1 MPLARWVPGLDSL
14 LHYRRAWFRPD
25 VQAGLS
31 VAAIQIPTAIAYAQI
46 AGFPP
51 QVGLYAC
58 ILPMLIYALIGSSRQ
73 LMVGPDAATAAMVA
87 AAITPLAAGDPQRLV
102 DLSMI
107 VAIMVGLF
115 SIVAGLARAGFIASF
130 LSRPILVGYLNGI
143 GLSLLVGQ
151 LGKLFGY
158 EAATSGF
165 VAGILAL
172 LGNLLH
178 IHWPTLILGSLSL
191 LLMVLLPRRFPQLP
205 GALCGVLLASLA
217 AALLGL
223 DRYGVELLGE
233 VPAGLPQLSWPQTS
247 LEELKSLLRDATGI
261 TVVSFCSAMLTAR
274 SFAARH
280 GYSINA
286 NHEFVALGLANIGA
300 GVSQGFAISGAD
312 SRTAVNDMVGGK
324 TQLVGVVAALVIAAT
339 LLLLNK
345 PLGWVPMPALGAVL
359 LLAGWGLIDVQ
370 ALKGFWKLSRF
381 EFSLCLLT
389 TVGVLSVGVLPGIFV
404 AVSIAVLRLL
414 YYTYRPSDAVLGWMH
429 GIDGQVELAKYPQAT
444 TLPGLVIYRFDAP
457 PVVLQRRLLQAA
469 GACRGGRQ
477 RAAEC
482 GAAQRRSHDQP
493 RHQRPGHPPRGA
505 TDPQGPGRAPIA
517 GAGDRADAGPA
528 ATLEHARRDQAAA
541 GVQLGAFGGQCL
553 SLLAA
558 PAGKTRRPGRGYK
571 RKCLTMP
578 CSSRPSSASCSLDE
592 AVDCMAWAD

>member
-172 LGNLLH
+172 LENLLH

-381 EFSLCLLT
+381 ELSLCLLT

-457 PVVLQRRLLQAA
+457 LLFFNADYFKQRVLAVVDGSERPNAVLLNAEAMTNLDISGLATLHEVQQILKAQGVHLSLARVTGQTLDLLQRSSMLGEIKPPLVFSSVRSGVSAYRYWLRQQERLAA
-469 GACRGGRQ
+469 
-477 RAAEC
+477 
-482 GAAQRRSHDQP
+482 
-493 RHQRPGHPPRGA
+493 
-505 TDPQGPGRAPIA
+505 
-517 GAGDRADAGPA
+517 
-528 ATLEHARRDQAAA
+528 QAAA
-541 GVQLGAFGGQCL
+541 TSGNA
-553 SLLAA
+553 
-558 PAGKTRRPGRGYK
+558 
-571 RKCLTMP
+571 
-578 CSSRPSSASCSLDE
+578 
-592 AVDCMAWAD
+592 

>member
-14 LHYRRAWFRPD
+14 LHYRRAWFRSD

-172 LGNLLH
+172 LENLLH

-286 NHEFVALGLANIGA
+286 NHELVALGLANIGA

-457 PVVLQRRLLQAA
+457 LLFFNADYFKQRVLAVVDGSERPNAVLLNAEAMTNLDISGLATLHEVQQILKAQGVHLSLARVTGQTLDLLQRSSMLGEIKPPLVFSSVRSGVSTYRYWLRQQERLAA
-469 GACRGGRQ
+469 
-477 RAAEC
+477 
-482 GAAQRRSHDQP
+482 
-493 RHQRPGHPPRGA
+493 
-505 TDPQGPGRAPIA
+505 
-517 GAGDRADAGPA
+517 
-528 ATLEHARRDQAAA
+528 QAAA
-541 GVQLGAFGGQCL
+541 TSGNA
-553 SLLAA
+553 
-558 PAGKTRRPGRGYK
+558 
-571 RKCLTMP
+571 
-578 CSSRPSSASCSLDE
+578 
-592 AVDCMAWAD
+592 

>member
-172 LGNLLH
+172 LENLLH

-280 GYSINA
+280 GYSINP

-389 TVGVLSVGVLPGIFV
+389 TVGVLSIGVLPGIFV

-457 PVVLQRRLLQAA
+457 LLFFNADYFKQRVLAVVDGSERPNAVLLNAEAMTNLDISGLATLHEVQQILKAQGVHLSLARVTGQTLDLLQRSSMLGEIKPPLVFSSVRSGVSAYRYWLRQQERLAA
-469 GACRGGRQ
+469 
-477 RAAEC
+477 
-482 GAAQRRSHDQP
+482 
-493 RHQRPGHPPRGA
+493 
-505 TDPQGPGRAPIA
+505 
-517 GAGDRADAGPA
+517 
-528 ATLEHARRDQAAA
+528 QAAA
-541 GVQLGAFGGQCL
+541 TSGNA
-553 SLLAA
+553 
-558 PAGKTRRPGRGYK
+558 
-571 RKCLTMP
+571 
-578 CSSRPSSASCSLDE
+578 
-592 AVDCMAWAD
+592 

>member
-73 LMVGPDAATAAMVA
+73 LMVGPDAATAAMVT

-172 LGNLLH
+172 LENLLH

-457 PVVLQRRLLQAA
+457 LLFFNADYFKQRVLAVVDGSERPNAVLLNAEAMTNLDISGLATLHEVQQILKAQGVHLSLARVTGQTLDLLQRSSMLGEIKPPLVFSSVRSGVSAYRYWLRQQERLAA
-469 GACRGGRQ
+469 
-477 RAAEC
+477 
-482 GAAQRRSHDQP
+482 
-493 RHQRPGHPPRGA
+493 
-505 TDPQGPGRAPIA
+505 
-517 GAGDRADAGPA
+517 
-528 ATLEHARRDQAAA
+528 QAAA
-541 GVQLGAFGGQCL
+541 TSGNA
-553 SLLAA
+553 
-558 PAGKTRRPGRGYK
+558 
-571 RKCLTMP
+571 
-578 CSSRPSSASCSLDE
+578 
-592 AVDCMAWAD
+592 

>member
-172 LGNLLH
+172 LENLLH

-345 PLGWVPMPALGAVL
+345 PLGWVPMPALSAVL

-457 PVVLQRRLLQAA
+457 LLFFNADYFKQRVLAVVDGSERPNAVLLNAEAMTNLDISGLATLHEVQQILKAQGVHLSLARVTGQTLDLLQRSSMLGEIKPPLVFSSVRSGVSAYRYWLRQQERLAA
-469 GACRGGRQ
+469 
-477 RAAEC
+477 
-482 GAAQRRSHDQP
+482 
-493 RHQRPGHPPRGA
+493 
-505 TDPQGPGRAPIA
+505 
-517 GAGDRADAGPA
+517 
-528 ATLEHARRDQAAA
+528 QAAA
-541 GVQLGAFGGQCL
+541 TSGNA
-553 SLLAA
+553 
-558 PAGKTRRPGRGYK
+558 
-571 RKCLTMP
+571 
-578 CSSRPSSASCSLDE
+578 
-592 AVDCMAWAD
+592 

>member
-172 LGNLLH
+172 LENLLH

-312 SRTAVNDMVGGK
+312 SRTAVNDMVGCK

-457 PVVLQRRLLQAA
+457 LLFFNADYFKQRVLAVVDGSERPNAVLLNAEAMTNLDISGLATLHEVQQILKAQGVHLSLARVTGQTLDLLQRSSMLGEIKPPLVFSSVRSGVSAYRYWLRQQERLAA
-469 GACRGGRQ
+469 
-477 RAAEC
+477 
-482 GAAQRRSHDQP
+482 
-493 RHQRPGHPPRGA
+493 
-505 TDPQGPGRAPIA
+505 
-517 GAGDRADAGPA
+517 
-528 ATLEHARRDQAAA
+528 QAAA
-541 GVQLGAFGGQCL
+541 TSGNA
-553 SLLAA
+553 
-558 PAGKTRRPGRGYK
+558 
-571 RKCLTMP
+571 
-578 CSSRPSSASCSLDE
+578 
-592 AVDCMAWAD
+592 

>member
-172 LGNLLH
+172 LENLLH

-414 YYTYRPSDAVLGWMH
+414 HYTYRPSDAVLGWMH

-457 PVVLQRRLLQAA
+457 LLFFNADYFKQRVLAVVDGSERPNAVLLNAEAMTNLDISGLATLHEVQQILKAQGVHLSLARVTGQTLDLLQRSSMLGEIKPPLVFSSVRSGVSAYRYWLRQQERLAA
-469 GACRGGRQ
+469 
-477 RAAEC
+477 
-482 GAAQRRSHDQP
+482 
-493 RHQRPGHPPRGA
+493 
-505 TDPQGPGRAPIA
+505 
-517 GAGDRADAGPA
+517 
-528 ATLEHARRDQAAA
+528 QAAA
-541 GVQLGAFGGQCL
+541 TSGNA
-553 SLLAA
+553 
-558 PAGKTRRPGRGYK
+558 
-571 RKCLTMP
+571 
-578 CSSRPSSASCSLDE
+578 
-592 AVDCMAWAD
+592 

>member
-51 QVGLYAC
+51 QAGLYAC

-172 LGNLLH
+172 LENLLH

-457 PVVLQRRLLQAA
+457 LLFFNADYFKQRVFAVVDGSERPNAVLLNAEAMTNLDISGLATLHEVQQILKAQGVHLSLARVTGQTLDLLQRSSMLGEIKPPLVFSSVRSGVSAYRYWLRQQERLAA
-469 GACRGGRQ
+469 
-477 RAAEC
+477 
-482 GAAQRRSHDQP
+482 
-493 RHQRPGHPPRGA
+493 
-505 TDPQGPGRAPIA
+505 
-517 GAGDRADAGPA
+517 
-528 ATLEHARRDQAAA
+528 QAAA
-541 GVQLGAFGGQCL
+541 TSGNA
-553 SLLAA
+553 
-558 PAGKTRRPGRGYK
+558 
-571 RKCLTMP
+571 
-578 CSSRPSSASCSLDE
+578 
-592 AVDCMAWAD
+592 

>member
-172 LGNLLH
+172 LENLLH

-280 GYSINA
+280 GYSINP

-359 LLAGWGLIDVQ
+359 LLAGLGLIDVQ

-457 PVVLQRRLLQAA
+457 LLFFNADYFKQRVLAVVDGSERPNAVLLNAEAMTNLDISGLATLHEVQQILKAQGVHLSLARVTGQTLDLLQRSSMLGEIKPPLVFSSVRSGVSAYRYWLRQQERLAA
-469 GACRGGRQ
+469 
-477 RAAEC
+477 
-482 GAAQRRSHDQP
+482 
-493 RHQRPGHPPRGA
+493 
-505 TDPQGPGRAPIA
+505 
-517 GAGDRADAGPA
+517 
-528 ATLEHARRDQAAA
+528 QAAA
-541 GVQLGAFGGQCL
+541 TSGNA
-553 SLLAA
+553 
-558 PAGKTRRPGRGYK
+558 
-571 RKCLTMP
+571 
-578 CSSRPSSASCSLDE
+578 
-592 AVDCMAWAD
+592 

>member
-172 LGNLLH
+172 LENLLH

-205 GALCGVLLASLA
+205 GALCGVLPASLA

-280 GYSINA
+280 GYSINP

-457 PVVLQRRLLQAA
+457 LLFFNADYFKQRVLAVVDGSERPNAVLLNAEAMTNLDISGLATLHEVQQILKAQGVHLSLARVTGQTLDLLQRSSMLGEIKPPLVFSSVRSGVSAYRYWLRQQERLAA
-469 GACRGGRQ
+469 
-477 RAAEC
+477 
-482 GAAQRRSHDQP
+482 
-493 RHQRPGHPPRGA
+493 
-505 TDPQGPGRAPIA
+505 
-517 GAGDRADAGPA
+517 
-528 ATLEHARRDQAAA
+528 QAAA
-541 GVQLGAFGGQCL
+541 TSGNA
-553 SLLAA
+553 
-558 PAGKTRRPGRGYK
+558 
-571 RKCLTMP
+571 
-578 CSSRPSSASCSLDE
+578 
-592 AVDCMAWAD
+592 

>member
-172 LGNLLH
+172 LENLLH

-223 DRYGVELLGE
+223 DRYGVKLLGE

-324 TQLVGVVAALVIAAT
+324 TQLVGVIAALVIAAT

-457 PVVLQRRLLQAA
+457 LLFFNADYFKQRVLAVVDGSERPNAVLLNAEAMTNLDISGLATLHEVQQILKAQGVHLSLARVTGQTLDLLQRSSMLGEIKPPLVFSSVRSGVSAYRYWLRQQERLAA
-469 GACRGGRQ
+469 
-477 RAAEC
+477 
-482 GAAQRRSHDQP
+482 
-493 RHQRPGHPPRGA
+493 
-505 TDPQGPGRAPIA
+505 
-517 GAGDRADAGPA
+517 
-528 ATLEHARRDQAAA
+528 QAAA
-541 GVQLGAFGGQCL
+541 TSGNA
-553 SLLAA
+553 
-558 PAGKTRRPGRGYK
+558 
-571 RKCLTMP
+571 
-578 CSSRPSSASCSLDE
+578 
-592 AVDCMAWAD
+592 

>member
-172 LGNLLH
+172 LENLLH

-280 GYSINA
+280 GYSINP

-457 PVVLQRRLLQAA
+457 LLFFNADYFKQRVLAVVDGSERPNAVLLNAEAMTNLDISGLATLHEVQQILKAQGVHLSLARVTGQTLDLLQRSSMLGEIKPPLVFSSVRSGVSAYRYWLRQQERLAAQAA
-469 GACRGGRQ
+469 TTSGNA
-477 RAAEC
+477 
-482 GAAQRRSHDQP
+482 
-493 RHQRPGHPPRGA
+493 
-505 TDPQGPGRAPIA
+505 
-517 GAGDRADAGPA
+517 
-528 ATLEHARRDQAAA
+528 
-541 GVQLGAFGGQCL
+541 
-553 SLLAA
+553 
-558 PAGKTRRPGRGYK
+558 
-571 RKCLTMP
+571 
-578 CSSRPSSASCSLDE
+578 
-592 AVDCMAWAD
+592 

>member
-165 VAGILAL
+165 VADILAL
-172 LGNLLH
+172 LENLLH

-457 PVVLQRRLLQAA
+457 LLFFNADYFKQRVLAVVDGSERPNAVLLNAEAMTNLDISGLATLHEVQQILKAQGVHLSLARVTGQTLDLLQRSSMLGEIKPPLVFSSVRSGVSAYRYWLRQQERLAA
-469 GACRGGRQ
+469 
-477 RAAEC
+477 
-482 GAAQRRSHDQP
+482 
-493 RHQRPGHPPRGA
+493 
-505 TDPQGPGRAPIA
+505 
-517 GAGDRADAGPA
+517 
-528 ATLEHARRDQAAA
+528 QAAA
-541 GVQLGAFGGQCL
+541 TSGNA
-553 SLLAA
+553 
-558 PAGKTRRPGRGYK
+558 
-571 RKCLTMP
+571 
-578 CSSRPSSASCSLDE
+578 
-592 AVDCMAWAD
+592 

>member
-172 LGNLLH
+172 LENLLH

-261 TVVSFCSAMLTAR
+261 TVVSFYSAMLTAR

-280 GYSINA
+280 GYSINP

-457 PVVLQRRLLQAA
+457 LLFFNADYFKQRVLAVVDGSERPNAVLLNAEAMTNLDISGLATLHEVQQILKAQGVHLSLARVTGQTLDLLQRSSMLGEIKPPLVFSSVRSGVSAYRYWLRQQERLAA
-469 GACRGGRQ
+469 
-477 RAAEC
+477 
-482 GAAQRRSHDQP
+482 
-493 RHQRPGHPPRGA
+493 
-505 TDPQGPGRAPIA
+505 
-517 GAGDRADAGPA
+517 
-528 ATLEHARRDQAAA
+528 QAAA
-541 GVQLGAFGGQCL
+541 TSGNA
-553 SLLAA
+553 
-558 PAGKTRRPGRGYK
+558 
-571 RKCLTMP
+571 
-578 CSSRPSSASCSLDE
+578 
-592 AVDCMAWAD
+592 

>member
-73 LMVGPDAATAAMVA
+73 LMVVPDAATAAMVA

-172 LGNLLH
+172 LENLLH

-457 PVVLQRRLLQAA
+457 LLFFNADYFKQRVLAVVDGSERPNAVLLNAEAMTNLDISGLATLHEVQQILKAQGVHLSLARVTGQTLDLLQRSSMLGEIKPPLVFSSVRSGVSAYRYWLRQQERLAA
-469 GACRGGRQ
+469 
-477 RAAEC
+477 
-482 GAAQRRSHDQP
+482 
-493 RHQRPGHPPRGA
+493 
-505 TDPQGPGRAPIA
+505 
-517 GAGDRADAGPA
+517 
-528 ATLEHARRDQAAA
+528 QAAA
-541 GVQLGAFGGQCL
+541 TSGNA
-553 SLLAA
+553 
-558 PAGKTRRPGRGYK
+558 
-571 RKCLTMP
+571 
-578 CSSRPSSASCSLDE
+578 
-592 AVDCMAWAD
+592 

>member
-172 LGNLLH
+172 LENLLH

-261 TVVSFCSAMLTAR
+261 TVVSFCSAMLTAL

-457 PVVLQRRLLQAA
+457 LLFFNADYFKQRVLAVVDGSERPNAVLLNAEAMTNLDISGLATLHEVQQILKAQGVHLSLARVTGQTLDLLQRSSMLGEIKPPLVFSSVRSGVSAYRYWLRQQERLAA
-469 GACRGGRQ
+469 
-477 RAAEC
+477 
-482 GAAQRRSHDQP
+482 
-493 RHQRPGHPPRGA
+493 
-505 TDPQGPGRAPIA
+505 
-517 GAGDRADAGPA
+517 
-528 ATLEHARRDQAAA
+528 QAAA
-541 GVQLGAFGGQCL
+541 TSGNA
-553 SLLAA
+553 
-558 PAGKTRRPGRGYK
+558 
-571 RKCLTMP
+571 
-578 CSSRPSSASCSLDE
+578 
-592 AVDCMAWAD
+592 

>member
-58 ILPMLIYALIGSSRQ
+58 ILPMLISALIGSSRQ

-87 AAITPLAAGDPQRLV
+87 AALTPLAAGDPQRLV

-172 LGNLLH
+172 LENLLH

-457 PVVLQRRLLQAA
+457 LLFFNADYFKQRVLAVVDGSERPNAVLLNAEAMTNLDISGLATLHEVQQILKAQGVHLSLARVTGQTLDLLQRSSMLGEIKPPLVFSSVRSGVSAYRYWLRQQERLAA
-469 GACRGGRQ
+469 
-477 RAAEC
+477 
-482 GAAQRRSHDQP
+482 
-493 RHQRPGHPPRGA
+493 
-505 TDPQGPGRAPIA
+505 
-517 GAGDRADAGPA
+517 
-528 ATLEHARRDQAAA
+528 QAAA
-541 GVQLGAFGGQCL
+541 TSGNA
-553 SLLAA
+553 
-558 PAGKTRRPGRGYK
+558 
-571 RKCLTMP
+571 
-578 CSSRPSSASCSLDE
+578 
-592 AVDCMAWAD
+592 

>member
-172 LGNLLH
+172 LENLLH

-280 GYSINA
+280 GYSINP

-457 PVVLQRRLLQAA
+457 PLLFFNADYFKQRVLAVVDGSERPNAVLLNAEAMTNLDISGLATLHEVQQILKAQGVHLSLARVTGQTLDLLQRSSMLGEIKPPLVFSSVRSGVSAYRYWLRQQERLAA
-469 GACRGGRQ
+469 
-477 RAAEC
+477 
-482 GAAQRRSHDQP
+482 
-493 RHQRPGHPPRGA
+493 
-505 TDPQGPGRAPIA
+505 
-517 GAGDRADAGPA
+517 
-528 ATLEHARRDQAAA
+528 QAAA
-541 GVQLGAFGGQCL
+541 TSGNA
-553 SLLAA
+553 
-558 PAGKTRRPGRGYK
+558 
-571 RKCLTMP
+571 
-578 CSSRPSSASCSLDE
+578 
-592 AVDCMAWAD
+592 

>member
-172 LGNLLH
+172 LENLLH

-457 PVVLQRRLLQAA
+457 LLFFNADYFKQRVLAVVDGSERPNAVLLNAEAMTNLDISGLATLHEVQQILKAQGVHLSLARVTGQTLDLLQRSSMLGEIKPPLVFSSVRSGVGAYRYWLRQQERLAA
-469 GACRGGRQ
+469 
-477 RAAEC
+477 
-482 GAAQRRSHDQP
+482 
-493 RHQRPGHPPRGA
+493 
-505 TDPQGPGRAPIA
+505 
-517 GAGDRADAGPA
+517 
-528 ATLEHARRDQAAA
+528 QAAA
-541 GVQLGAFGGQCL
+541 TSGNA
-553 SLLAA
+553 
-558 PAGKTRRPGRGYK
+558 
-571 RKCLTMP
+571 
-578 CSSRPSSASCSLDE
+578 
-592 AVDCMAWAD
+592 

>member
-172 LGNLLH
+172 LENLLH

-280 GYSINA
+280 CYSINA

-457 PVVLQRRLLQAA
+457 LLFFNADYFKQRVLAVVDGSERPNAVLLNAEAMTNLDISGLATLHEVQQILKAQGVHLSLARVTGQTLDLLQRSSMLGEIKPPLVFSSVRSGVSAYRYWLRQQERLAA
-469 GACRGGRQ
+469 
-477 RAAEC
+477 
-482 GAAQRRSHDQP
+482 
-493 RHQRPGHPPRGA
+493 
-505 TDPQGPGRAPIA
+505 
-517 GAGDRADAGPA
+517 
-528 ATLEHARRDQAAA
+528 QAAA
-541 GVQLGAFGGQCL
+541 TSGNA
-553 SLLAA
+553 
-558 PAGKTRRPGRGYK
+558 
-571 RKCLTMP
+571 
-578 CSSRPSSASCSLDE
+578 
-592 AVDCMAWAD
+592 

>member
-172 LGNLLH
+172 LENLLH

-457 PVVLQRRLLQAA
+457 LLFFNADYFKQRVLAVVDGSERPNAVLLNAEAMTNLDISGLATLHEVQQILKAQGVHLSLARVTGQALDLLQRSSMLGEIKPPLVFSSVRSGVSAYRYWLRQQERLAA
-469 GACRGGRQ
+469 
-477 RAAEC
+477 
-482 GAAQRRSHDQP
+482 
-493 RHQRPGHPPRGA
+493 
-505 TDPQGPGRAPIA
+505 
-517 GAGDRADAGPA
+517 
-528 ATLEHARRDQAAA
+528 QAAA
-541 GVQLGAFGGQCL
+541 TSGNA
-553 SLLAA
+553 
-558 PAGKTRRPGRGYK
+558 
-571 RKCLTMP
+571 
-578 CSSRPSSASCSLDE
+578 
-592 AVDCMAWAD
+592 

>member
-172 LGNLLH
+172 LENLLH

-280 GYSINA
+280 GYSINP

-345 PLGWVPMPALGAVL
+345 PLGWVPIPALGAVL

-457 PVVLQRRLLQAA
+457 LLFFNADYFKQRVLAVVDGSERPNAVLLNAEAMTNLDISGLATLHEVQQILKAQGVHLSLARVTGQTLDLLQRSSMLGEIKPPLVFSSVRSGVSAYRYWLRQQERLAA
-469 GACRGGRQ
+469 
-477 RAAEC
+477 
-482 GAAQRRSHDQP
+482 
-493 RHQRPGHPPRGA
+493 
-505 TDPQGPGRAPIA
+505 
-517 GAGDRADAGPA
+517 
-528 ATLEHARRDQAAA
+528 QAAA
-541 GVQLGAFGGQCL
+541 TSGNA
-553 SLLAA
+553 
-558 PAGKTRRPGRGYK
+558 
-571 RKCLTMP
+571 
-578 CSSRPSSASCSLDE
+578 
-592 AVDCMAWAD
+592 

>member
-107 VAIMVGLF
+107 IAIMVGLF

-172 LGNLLH
+172 LENLLH

-457 PVVLQRRLLQAA
+457 LLFFNADYFKQRVLAVVDGSERPNAVLLNAEAMTNLDISGLATLHEVQQILKAQGVHLSLARVTGQTLDLLQRSSMLGEIKPPLVFSSVRSGVSAYRYWLRQQERLAA
-469 GACRGGRQ
+469 
-477 RAAEC
+477 
-482 GAAQRRSHDQP
+482 
-493 RHQRPGHPPRGA
+493 
-505 TDPQGPGRAPIA
+505 
-517 GAGDRADAGPA
+517 
-528 ATLEHARRDQAAA
+528 QAAA
-541 GVQLGAFGGQCL
+541 TSGNA
-553 SLLAA
+553 
-558 PAGKTRRPGRGYK
+558 
-571 RKCLTMP
+571 
-578 CSSRPSSASCSLDE
+578 
-592 AVDCMAWAD
+592 

>member
-158 EAATSGF
+158 EAATSDF

-172 LGNLLH
+172 LENLLH

-280 GYSINA
+280 GYSINP

-457 PVVLQRRLLQAA
+457 LLFFNADYFKQRVLAVVDGSERPNAVLLNAEAMTNLDISGLATLHEVQQILKAQGVHLSLARVTGQTLDLLQRSSMLGEIKPPLVFSSVRSGVSAYRYWLRQQERLAA
-469 GACRGGRQ
+469 
-477 RAAEC
+477 
-482 GAAQRRSHDQP
+482 
-493 RHQRPGHPPRGA
+493 
-505 TDPQGPGRAPIA
+505 
-517 GAGDRADAGPA
+517 
-528 ATLEHARRDQAAA
+528 QAAA
-541 GVQLGAFGGQCL
+541 TSGNA
-553 SLLAA
+553 
-558 PAGKTRRPGRGYK
+558 
-571 RKCLTMP
+571 
-578 CSSRPSSASCSLDE
+578 
-592 AVDCMAWAD
+592 

>member
-172 LGNLLH
+172 LENLLH

-457 PVVLQRRLLQAA
+457 LLFFNADYFKQRVLAVVDGSERPNAVLLNAEAMTNLDISGLATLHEVQQILKAQGVHLSLARVTGQTLDLLQRSGMLGEIKPPLVFSSVRSGVSAYRYWLRQQERLAA
-469 GACRGGRQ
+469 
-477 RAAEC
+477 
-482 GAAQRRSHDQP
+482 
-493 RHQRPGHPPRGA
+493 
-505 TDPQGPGRAPIA
+505 
-517 GAGDRADAGPA
+517 
-528 ATLEHARRDQAAA
+528 QAAA
-541 GVQLGAFGGQCL
+541 TSGNA
-553 SLLAA
+553 
-558 PAGKTRRPGRGYK
+558 
-571 RKCLTMP
+571 
-578 CSSRPSSASCSLDE
+578 
-592 AVDCMAWAD
+592 

>member
-172 LGNLLH
+172 LENLLH

-191 LLMVLLPRRFPQLP
+191 LLMELLPRRFPQLP

-274 SFAARH
+274 SFADRH

-457 PVVLQRRLLQAA
+457 LLFFNADYFKQRVLAVVDGSERPNAVLLNAEAMTNLDISGLATLHEVQQILKAQGVHLSLARVTGQTLDLLQRSSMLGEIKPPLVFSSVRSGVSAYRYWLRQQERLAA
-469 GACRGGRQ
+469 
-477 RAAEC
+477 
-482 GAAQRRSHDQP
+482 
-493 RHQRPGHPPRGA
+493 
-505 TDPQGPGRAPIA
+505 
-517 GAGDRADAGPA
+517 
-528 ATLEHARRDQAAA
+528 QAAA
-541 GVQLGAFGGQCL
+541 TSGNA
-553 SLLAA
+553 
-558 PAGKTRRPGRGYK
+558 
-571 RKCLTMP
+571 
-578 CSSRPSSASCSLDE
+578 
-592 AVDCMAWAD
+592 

>member
-172 LGNLLH
+172 LENLLH

-280 GYSINA
+280 GYSINP

-404 AVSIAVLRLL
+404 AVSIAVPRLL

-457 PVVLQRRLLQAA
+457 LLFFNADYFKQRVLAVVDGSERPNAVLLNAEAMTNLDISGLATLHEVQQILKAQGVHLSLARVTGQTLDLLQRSSMLGEIKPPLVFSSVRSGVSAYRYWLRQQERLAA
-469 GACRGGRQ
+469 
-477 RAAEC
+477 
-482 GAAQRRSHDQP
+482 
-493 RHQRPGHPPRGA
+493 
-505 TDPQGPGRAPIA
+505 
-517 GAGDRADAGPA
+517 
-528 ATLEHARRDQAAA
+528 QAAA
-541 GVQLGAFGGQCL
+541 TSGNA
-553 SLLAA
+553 
-558 PAGKTRRPGRGYK
+558 
-571 RKCLTMP
+571 
-578 CSSRPSSASCSLDE
+578 
-592 AVDCMAWAD
+592 

>member
-172 LGNLLH
+172 LENLLH

-274 SFAARH
+274 SFAVRH
-280 GYSINA
+280 GYSINP

-457 PVVLQRRLLQAA
+457 LLFFNADYFKQRVLAVVDGSERPNAVLLNAEAMTNLDISGLATLHEVQQILKAQGVHLSLARVTGQTLDLLQRSSMLGEIKPPLVFSSVRSGVSAYRYWLRQQERLAA
-469 GACRGGRQ
+469 
-477 RAAEC
+477 
-482 GAAQRRSHDQP
+482 
-493 RHQRPGHPPRGA
+493 
-505 TDPQGPGRAPIA
+505 
-517 GAGDRADAGPA
+517 
-528 ATLEHARRDQAAA
+528 QAAA
-541 GVQLGAFGGQCL
+541 TSGNA
-553 SLLAA
+553 
-558 PAGKTRRPGRGYK
+558 
-571 RKCLTMP
+571 
-578 CSSRPSSASCSLDE
+578 
-592 AVDCMAWAD
+592 

>member
-172 LGNLLH
+172 LENLLH

-414 YYTYRPSDAVLGWMH
+414 YYTYRPSDAVRGWMH

-457 PVVLQRRLLQAA
+457 LLFFNADYFKQRVLAVVDGSERPNAVLLNAEAMTNLDISGLATLHEVQQILKAQGVHLSLARVTGQTLDLLQRSSMLGEIKPPLVFSSVRSGVSAYRYWLRQQERLAA
-469 GACRGGRQ
+469 
-477 RAAEC
+477 
-482 GAAQRRSHDQP
+482 
-493 RHQRPGHPPRGA
+493 
-505 TDPQGPGRAPIA
+505 
-517 GAGDRADAGPA
+517 
-528 ATLEHARRDQAAA
+528 QAAA
-541 GVQLGAFGGQCL
+541 TSGNA
-553 SLLAA
+553 
-558 PAGKTRRPGRGYK
+558 
-571 RKCLTMP
+571 
-578 CSSRPSSASCSLDE
+578 
-592 AVDCMAWAD
+592 

>member
-172 LGNLLH
+172 LENLLH

-414 YYTYRPSDAVLGWMH
+414 YYTYHPSDAVLGWMH

-457 PVVLQRRLLQAA
+457 LLFFNADYFKQRVLAVVDGSERPNAVLLNAEAMTNLDISGLATLHEVQQILKAQGVHLSLARVTGQTLDLLQRSSMLGEIKPPLVFSSVRSGVSAYRYWLRQQERLAA
-469 GACRGGRQ
+469 
-477 RAAEC
+477 
-482 GAAQRRSHDQP
+482 
-493 RHQRPGHPPRGA
+493 
-505 TDPQGPGRAPIA
+505 
-517 GAGDRADAGPA
+517 
-528 ATLEHARRDQAAA
+528 QAAA
-541 GVQLGAFGGQCL
+541 TSGNA
-553 SLLAA
+553 
-558 PAGKTRRPGRGYK
+558 
-571 RKCLTMP
+571 
-578 CSSRPSSASCSLDE
+578 
-592 AVDCMAWAD
+592 

>member
-151 LGKLFGY
+151 LSKLFGY

-172 LGNLLH
+172 LENLLH

-312 SRTAVNDMVGGK
+312 SRTAVNNMVGGK

-457 PVVLQRRLLQAA
+457 LLFFNADYFKQRVLAVVDGSERPNAVLLNAEAMTNLDISGLATLHEVQQILKAQGVHLSLARVTGQTLDLLQRSSMLGEIKPPLVFSSVRSGVSAYRYWLRQQERLAA
-469 GACRGGRQ
+469 
-477 RAAEC
+477 
-482 GAAQRRSHDQP
+482 
-493 RHQRPGHPPRGA
+493 
-505 TDPQGPGRAPIA
+505 
-517 GAGDRADAGPA
+517 
-528 ATLEHARRDQAAA
+528 QAAA
-541 GVQLGAFGGQCL
+541 TSGNA
-553 SLLAA
+553 
-558 PAGKTRRPGRGYK
+558 
-571 RKCLTMP
+571 
-578 CSSRPSSASCSLDE
+578 
-592 AVDCMAWAD
+592 

>member
-172 LGNLLH
+172 LENLLH

-280 GYSINA
+280 GYSINP

-457 PVVLQRRLLQAA
+457 LLFFNADYFKQRVLAVVDGSERPNAVLLNAEAMTNLDISGLATLHEVQQILKAQGVHLSLARVTGQTQDLLQRSSMLGEIKPPLVFSSVRSGVSAYRYWLRQQERLAA
-469 GACRGGRQ
+469 
-477 RAAEC
+477 
-482 GAAQRRSHDQP
+482 
-493 RHQRPGHPPRGA
+493 
-505 TDPQGPGRAPIA
+505 
-517 GAGDRADAGPA
+517 
-528 ATLEHARRDQAAA
+528 QAAA
-541 GVQLGAFGGQCL
+541 TSGNA
-553 SLLAA
+553 
-558 PAGKTRRPGRGYK
+558 
-571 RKCLTMP
+571 
-578 CSSRPSSASCSLDE
+578 
-592 AVDCMAWAD
+592 

>member
-58 ILPMLIYALIGSSRQ
+58 SLPMLIYARSGSSRQ

-102 DLSMI
+102 ALSMI

-130 LSRPILVGYLNGI
+130 LSRPLLVGYLNGI
-143 GLSLLVGQ
+143 GRSLLVGQ

-172 LGNLLH
+172 LENLLH

-280 GYSINA
+280 GYSINP

-457 PVVLQRRLLQAA
+457 LLFFNADYFKQRVLAVVDGSERPNAVLLNAEAMTNLDISGLATLHEVQQILKAQGVHLSRARVTGQTLDLLQRSSMLGEIKPPLVFSSVRSGVSAYRYWLRQQERLAA
-469 GACRGGRQ
+469 
-477 RAAEC
+477 
-482 GAAQRRSHDQP
+482 
-493 RHQRPGHPPRGA
+493 
-505 TDPQGPGRAPIA
+505 
-517 GAGDRADAGPA
+517 
-528 ATLEHARRDQAAA
+528 QAAA
-541 GVQLGAFGGQCL
+541 TSGNA
-553 SLLAA
+553 
-558 PAGKTRRPGRGYK
+558 
-571 RKCLTMP
+571 
-578 CSSRPSSASCSLDE
+578 
-592 AVDCMAWAD
+592 

>member
-172 LGNLLH
+172 LENLLH

-286 NHEFVALGLANIGA
+286 NHEFAALGLANIGA

-457 PVVLQRRLLQAA
+457 LLFFNADYFKQRVLAVVDGSERPNAVLLNAEAMTNLDISGLATLHEVQQILKAQGVHLSLARVTGQTLDLLQRSSMLGEIKPPLVFSSVRSGVSAYRYWLRQQERLAA
-469 GACRGGRQ
+469 
-477 RAAEC
+477 
-482 GAAQRRSHDQP
+482 
-493 RHQRPGHPPRGA
+493 
-505 TDPQGPGRAPIA
+505 
-517 GAGDRADAGPA
+517 
-528 ATLEHARRDQAAA
+528 QAAA
-541 GVQLGAFGGQCL
+541 TSGNA
-553 SLLAA
+553 
-558 PAGKTRRPGRGYK
+558 
-571 RKCLTMP
+571 
-578 CSSRPSSASCSLDE
+578 
-592 AVDCMAWAD
+592 

>member
-172 LGNLLH
+172 LENLLH

-205 GALCGVLLASLA
+205 GSLCGVLLASLA

-457 PVVLQRRLLQAA
+457 LLFFNADYFKQRVLAVVDGSERPNAVLLNAEAMTNLDISGLATLHEVQQILKAQGVHLSLARVTGQTLDLLQRSSMLGEIKPPLVFSSVRSGVSAYRYWLRQQERLAA
-469 GACRGGRQ
+469 
-477 RAAEC
+477 
-482 GAAQRRSHDQP
+482 
-493 RHQRPGHPPRGA
+493 
-505 TDPQGPGRAPIA
+505 
-517 GAGDRADAGPA
+517 
-528 ATLEHARRDQAAA
+528 QAAA
-541 GVQLGAFGGQCL
+541 TSGNA
-553 SLLAA
+553 
-558 PAGKTRRPGRGYK
+558 
-571 RKCLTMP
+571 
-578 CSSRPSSASCSLDE
+578 
-592 AVDCMAWAD
+592 